1 MKSIRGPRSMSE
13 GERRELG
20 HQLQLHEY
28 VQHIPRVMQEESERQ
43 DALSSA

>member
-13 GERRELG
+13 GERRESG